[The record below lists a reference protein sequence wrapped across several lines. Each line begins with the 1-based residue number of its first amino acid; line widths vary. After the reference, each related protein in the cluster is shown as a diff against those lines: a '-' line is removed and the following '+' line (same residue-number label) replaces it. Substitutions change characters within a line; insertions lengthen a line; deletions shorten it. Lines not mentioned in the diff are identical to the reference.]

1 MCKLLILSSLLHYSP
16 GTKAPILLQLRVKFE
31 QRIGAKRN
39 PCRRW
44 AKRLRFSVAW
54 ANPLKRFEISV
65 SLCKPKDW
73 VYLKVTGVNEVFQT
87 GGHLTL

>member
-1 MCKLLILSSLLHYSP
+1 MQAVDIIQYNYILPRNAAWIFPATSSRFP
-16 GTKAPILLQLRVKFE
+16 
-31 QRIGAKRN
+31 QRIGGEGTR
-39 PCRRW
+39 PRW
-44 AKRLRFSVAW
+44 AKRLRLSVAW

-73 VYLKVTGVNEVFQT
+73 VYLKVTGVNEVLQT

>member
-1 MCKLLILSSLLHYSP
+1 MFPLQLQPKF
-16 GTKAPILLQLRVKFE
+16 LLQLRADFH
-31 QRIGAKRN
+31 RHRNKRN
-39 PCRRW
+39 TCRRW
-44 AKRLRFSVAW
+44 AKRLRLSVAW

-73 VYLKVTGVNEVFQT
+73 VYLKVTGVNEVLQT

>member
-1 MCKLLILSSLLHYSP
+1 MPPLGQAVEI
-16 GTKAPILLQLRVKFE
+16 I
-31 QRIGAKRN
+31 
-39 PCRRW
+39 
-44 AKRLRFSVAW
+44 SVAW

-65 SLCKPKDW
+65 SLCMPKDW

>member
-1 MCKLLILSSLLHYSP
+1 MQVIDIKQFTELSLERKHD
-16 GTKAPILLQLRVKFE
+16 ILLQLRVNLSSASE
-31 QRIGAKRN
+31 QKRN
-39 PCRRW
+39 PCRCW
-44 AKRLRFSVAW
+44 AKQLRLSVAW

-65 SLCKPKDW
+65 SLCKPEDW

>member
-1 MCKLLILSSLLHYSP
+1 MQVIDIKQFITLFPWNESPDITATSS
-16 GTKAPILLQLRVKFE
+16 QFE
-31 QRIGAKRN
+31 
-39 PCRRW
+39 
-44 AKRLRFSVAW
+44 AKRLRLSVAW

-87 GGHLTL
+87 GGP

>member
-1 MCKLLILSSLLHYSP
+1 VQVIDIKQFMTLFPWGESPHITATSS
-16 GTKAPILLQLRVKFE
+16 QFQ
-31 QRIGAKRN
+31 QRIGAKGN

-44 AKRLRFSVAW
+44 AKRLRLSVAW